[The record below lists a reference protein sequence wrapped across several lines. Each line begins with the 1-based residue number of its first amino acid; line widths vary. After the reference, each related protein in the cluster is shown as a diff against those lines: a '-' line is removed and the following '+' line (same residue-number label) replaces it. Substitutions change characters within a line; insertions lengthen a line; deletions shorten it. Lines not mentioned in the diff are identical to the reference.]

1 MKKNKSS
8 ARKKTTLARKLL
20 IVFGIVIGILAISAY
35 PAYLIGRQA
44 FNRYFDQ
51 WGDKLVDLEKRGL
64 LSKKFG
70 AAWQDIIKEEEMVH
84 AAHQLLSADTASQ
97 KDTAL
102 VVDGVSVNDYPSLF
116 IIARLNAVQNYSNEI
131 RIADRRD
138 RDIARI
144 RTNHQ
149 RAKISE
155 FPRTLITALVAA
167 EDGEFWTNKTG
178 VEYGSI
184 VRSVIS
190 GALHSI
196 THFSLSSPRGTSTIT
211 QQVAKL
217 FISDI
222 DAAGHRHA
230 SKTMDRKL
238 REMRLASA
246 LRKTYKP
253 EEILEVY
260 VNHCITSD
268 NGLIGCKDIAR
279 ALFDKDLKDLSDAQ
293 CVYMARM
300 VKWGRNV
307 KPKIMRQCVLDMP
320 RIANTM
326 KWNDVHR
333 KKVLEEIH
341 ALSFKKLRQ
350 VQTDFGPLVDCANE
364 FWLTT
369 LRKNGATETQCGDMN
384 IVDPNSLVRKKGNLL
399 IRLSIDLCLQRVL
412 EKLVNARGYG
422 PDSVAI
428 MAGKPILVSGQYF
441 AYSIM
446 DSKSGRLLAYY
457 SKDRIGSRL
466 SGLMRNRTPNGSSTA
481 KPIFNAL
488 MFDLGIFKPCM
499 KWNDSLEVRDDVP
512 WQRSFKIDKGKAVGA
527 LFSHSAVRNRAYEV
541 HNHGDVFYG
550 CQYVF
555 DQLNV
560 SNNILGVET
569 VYRLNRKLF
578 NLDGSIAADAFPLVQ
593 YLYRIAAFD
602 RIKDELGMTSVTGVR
617 VYKELARIVGAR
629 VDSTESGG
637 KYRPVSDSL
646 YSVALGTLELTLYEQ
661 MHLFNVLY
669 DNDLI
674 ERPADH
680 QSLVLDEI
688 VLNGDTVAV
697 GDTIKRFH
705 PFADLA
711 NLRPTYLGLHKR
723 LVGSDG
729 LDAYDIGAAPDSDAS
744 KSSKEGTEG
753 VKEGDAFDPNVLPL
767 AGPASNI
774 AKSGTT
780 DDVIKPFNAT
790 LKSGKKT
797 NYGVW
802 NAVIRLDLSRLGDSR
817 AGAEPEIRDVTI
829 ACIGECNEK
838 YTGVRDGKTLHKFL
852 TKGLLLKAGVTA
864 GPNGFFTR
872 YESYIKRVTP
882 KDMMDCSNGTVA
894 SGQEKHNPFEKF
906 LSIFKKKADTT
917 VAAPPVQGAADVS
930 KDQD

>member
-1 MKKNKSS
+1 MASTKANIKKKL
-8 ARKKTTLARKLL
+8 RLGKKILL
-20 IVFGIVIGILAISAY
+20 ISLIAVGGAVISVY
-35 PAYLIGRQA
+35 PAYVIGRYA

-51 WGDKLVDLEKRGL
+51 WGDKLVGLEKRGL

-70 AAWQDIIKEEEMVH
+70 AAWQDMMKEEEMSQ
-84 AAHQLLSADTASQ
+84 AARRLLSADASSR

-102 VVDGVSVNDYPSLF
+102 QVVDGVPVNDYPSLS
-116 IIARLNAVQNYSNEI
+116 IIARLNAVQTYSNEI

-149 RAKISE
+149 RAKIAE
-155 FPRTLITALVAA
+155 FPKTLITALVAA
-167 EDGEFWTNKTG
+167 EDGSFWTNNTG
-178 VEYGSI
+178 VEYGSV
-184 VRSVIS
+184 VRSVLG
-190 GALHSI
+190 GAVHSL

-238 REMRLASA
+238 REMRLANA
-246 LRKTYKP
+246 LRKTYRP

-268 NGLIGCKDIAR
+268 NGLIGCKDIAA
-279 ALFDKDLKDLSDAQ
+279 ALFDKNLKDLSDAQ
-293 CVYMARM
+293 CVYLARM

-307 KPKIMRQCVLDMP
+307 KGKIVRQCALDMP
-320 RIANTM
+320 RIGRAM
-326 KWNDVHR
+326 HWSAAR
-333 KKVLEEIH
+333 QKKTLDEIDS
-341 ALSFKKLRQ
+341 LSFGKLRRIR
-350 VQTDFGPLVDCANE
+350 TDFGPLVDCANE
-364 FWLTT
+364 FWLQT
-369 LRKNGATETQCGDMN
+369 LRKNGASEGQCADMN
-384 IVDPNSLVRKKGNLL
+384 IVDPNSLIRKKGNLL
-399 IRLSIDLCLQRVL
+399 IGLTIDLGLQREL
-412 EKLVNARGYG
+412 EKLVDGRGYG

-428 MAGKPILVSGQYF
+428 MGGRPVLVSGQYF
-441 AYSIM
+441 AYAIM
-446 DSKSGRLLAYY
+446 DSKSGKLLAYY

-481 KPIFNAL
+481 KPIFSAL

-499 KWNDSLEVRDDVP
+499 KWNDSVEVREDVP
-512 WQRSFKIDKGKAVGA
+512 WQRTFRYEKGKAVGM
-527 LFSHSAVRNRAYEV
+527 LFTHSAVKNRAYEV

-555 DQLNV
+555 DQLNL

-578 NLDGSIAADAFPLVQ
+578 NLDGSISADAFPLVQ
-593 YLYRIAAFD
+593 YFYRIGAFD

-617 VYKELARIVGAR
+617 AYKELARIVGAR
-629 VDSTESGG
+629 ADSTESGG
-637 KYRPVSDSL
+637 KNRPVSDSL
-646 YSVALGTLELTLYEQ
+646 YSVGLGTLELTLYEQ

-669 DNDLI
+669 NNDLI

-680 QSLVLDEI
+680 QSLAIDGIVLD
-688 VLNGDTVAV
+688 GDTVAI
-697 GDTIKRFH
+697 GDTIKRVH

-723 LVGSDG
+723 LVASDG
-729 LDAYDIGAAPDSDAS
+729 LDAYDIEAPPAADTAGT
-744 KSSKEGTEG
+744 KED
-753 VKEGDAFDPNVLPL
+753 DAFDPLALPL
-767 AGPASNI
+767 DGPASNF

-790 LKSGKKT
+790 LKSRKKT
-797 NYGVW
+797 NYGIW
-802 NAVIRLDLSRLGDSR
+802 NAVIRIDLSRFGEAR
-817 AGAEPEIRDVTI
+817 AEGAAPDVRDVTV

-852 TKGLLLKAGVTA
+852 TKGLLLRAGVTTA
-864 GPNGFFTR
+864 VGPNGFYTR
-872 YESYIKRVTP
+872 YESYLRRVTP
-882 KDMMDCSNGTVA
+882 KDMTDCSSGAVA
-894 SGQEKHNPFEKF
+894 GNQEKHNPFQKF
-906 LSIFKKKADTT
+906 LSIFKKKPDTT
-917 VAAPPVQGAADVS
+917 VAAPPQIQGTGDVS

>member
-1 MKKNKSS
+1 MKKNKSL
-8 ARKKTTLARKLL
+8 AKKKQPLRRTIL
-20 IVFGIVIGILAISAY
+20 IVCGLIAGLCLVSAY
-35 PAYLIGRQA
+35 PAYLLGNYA
-44 FNRYFDQ
+44 FTRYFDR
-51 WGDKLVDLEKRGL
+51 WGDKLVQLEKRGL

-70 AAWQDIIKEEEMVH
+70 AAWQDVLKEEAMTQ
-84 AAHQLLSADTASQ
+84 AANKLLSADTGAQ

-102 VVDGVSVNDYPSLF
+102 IVDGVPVNDYPSLS
-116 IIARLNAVQNYSNEI
+116 IIAKLNAVQIYSNEI
-131 RIADRRD
+131 RISDCRD

-155 FPRTLITALVAA
+155 FPRSLITALVAA
-167 EDGEFWTNKTG
+167 EDGTFWTNKTG

-184 VRSVIS
+184 VRSALS
-190 GALHSI
+190 GLWHDV

-222 DAAGHRHA
+222 DAAGHRRA

-238 REMRLASA
+238 REMRLACA
-246 LRKTYKP
+246 LRKIYKP

-307 KPKIMRQCVLDMP
+307 KPKIVRQCVVDMP
-320 RIANTM
+320 RIGAAM
-326 KWNDVHR
+326 KWDEKRR
-333 KKVLEEIH
+333 KKTLDEVR

-350 VQTDFGPLVDCANE
+350 IQTDFGPLVDCANE
-364 FWLTT
+364 FWLST
-369 LRKNGATETQCGDMN
+369 LKKNGATDAQCADMN

-399 IRLSIDLCLQRVL
+399 IRLSIDLALQREV

-428 MAGKPILVSGQYF
+428 MAGKPILVSGQYY

-457 SKDRIGSRL
+457 SKDRIGSRM

-488 MFDLGIFKPCM
+488 MFDLGVFKPFQ
-499 KWNDSLEVRDDVP
+499 KWNDSVEIRDDVP
-512 WQRSFKIDKGKAVGA
+512 WQRTFRFDKGKNIGA
-527 LFSHSAVRNRAYEV
+527 LFTHSAVRNKGYEV

-569 VYRLNRKLF
+569 VYRLNRRLF
-578 NLDGSIAADAFPLVQ
+578 NLDGSISKEAFPLVQ
-593 YLYRIAAFD
+593 FFYRTGAFD
-602 RIKDELGMTSVTGVR
+602 RIKDVLGLTSVTGVR
-617 VYKELARIVGAR
+617 VYKELARVVGAA
-629 VDSTESGG
+629 VDTTESGN
-637 KYRPVSDSL
+637 RRVPISDSL

-669 DNDLI
+669 DNDLV

-680 QSLVLDEI
+680 QSLVLDNI
-688 VLNGDTVAV
+688 VLNGDTVALN
-697 GDTIKRFH
+697 DTIKRCH
-705 PFADLA
+705 PFADLS

-723 LVGSDG
+723 LVESDG
-729 LDAYDIGAAPDSDAS
+729 LEAYDVPSGVDSAGAVAEARADTFDAS
-744 KSSKEGTEG
+744 
-753 VKEGDAFDPNVLPL
+753 VLPL
-767 AGPASNI
+767 PGPASFI

-790 LKSGKKT
+790 LKSGRKT

-802 NAVIRLDLSRLGDSR
+802 NAVIRIDLSRLGEGSGQPD
-817 AGAEPEIRDVTI
+817 IRDVTV

-838 YTGVRDGKTLHKFL
+838 YTGTRDGKTLHKFL
-852 TKGLLLKAGVTA
+852 TKGLMLRAGVTTQS
-864 GPNGFFTR
+864 GYFSR
-872 YESYIKRVTP
+872 YESYLKRVTP
-882 KDMMDCSNGTVA
+882 KDMMDCGSTAAVA
-894 SGQEKHNPFEKF
+894 GQVKSGNPFQKF
-906 LSIFKKKADTT
+906 LSIFKKKPDTT
-917 VAAPPVQGAADVS
+917 TVTPPAQGTADVS
-930 KDQD
+930 KNQD

>member
-1 MKKNKSS
+1 MGKKKPNPG
-8 ARKKTTLARKLL
+8 KKLTPVRIILIAAIALAAA
-20 IVFGIVIGILAISAY
+20 LAVSAY
-35 PAYLIGRQA
+35 PAYLLGRYA

-51 WGDKLVDLEKRGL
+51 WGTRLVELEKRGL

-70 AAWQDIIKEEEMVH
+70 AAWQDIIKDEEMTQ
-84 AAHQLLSADTASQ
+84 AAHRLVSADTAAQ
-97 KDTAL
+97 KDSAL
-102 VVDGVSVNDYPSLF
+102 VVDGVFVNDYPSLS
-116 IIARLNAVQNYSNEI
+116 IIAKLNAVQNYSNEI
-131 RIADRRD
+131 LITDRRD

-149 RAKISE
+149 RAKIAE
-155 FPRTLITALVAA
+155 FPPALIKALVAA
-167 EDGEFWTNKTG
+167 EDGGFWSNKTG

-184 VRSVIS
+184 VRSVLS
-190 GALHSI
+190 GMWHNV

-222 DAAGHRHA
+222 DEAGHRRA

-246 LRKTYKP
+246 LRKMYKP

-279 ALFDKDLKDLSDAQ
+279 ALFDKDLRDLSDAQ

-307 KPKIMRQCVLDMP
+307 KTKIIRQCVLDMP
-320 RIANTM
+320 RIGRAM
-326 KWNDVHR
+326 KWDDKR
-333 KKVLEEIH
+333 QKKTIEEIR
-341 ALSFKKLRQ
+341 ALSFRKLRQ
-350 VQTDFGPLVDCANE
+350 IQTDFGPLVDCANE

-369 LRKNGATETQCGDMN
+369 LRKNGATEAQCADMN
-384 IVDPNSLVRKKGNLL
+384 IVDPNSLVRKKGNLF
-399 IRLSIDLCLQRVL
+399 IKLSIDLALQREL
-412 EKLVNARGYG
+412 ERLVNARGYG
-422 PDSVAI
+422 PDSVAT

-466 SGLMRNRTPNGSSTA
+466 SGLLRNRTPNGSSTA

-488 MFDLGIFKPCM
+488 MFDLGVFKPYQ
-499 KWNDSLEVRDDVP
+499 KWNDSAEVREDVP
-512 WQRSFKIDKGKAVGA
+512 WQRLFRLDKGKPEGV
-527 LFSHSAVRNRAYEV
+527 LFTRSAVKNRAYEV

-578 NLDGSIAADAFPLVQ
+578 NLDGGITAEAFPLVQ
-593 YLYRIAAFD
+593 YFYRIGAFD
-602 RIKDELGMTSVTGVR
+602 RIKDELGLTSVTGVR
-617 VYKELARIVGAR
+617 VYKELARIVGAP
-629 VDSTESGG
+629 VDTSESGG
-637 KYRPVSDSL
+637 KRRPISDSL

-674 ERPADH
+674 SRPADH
-680 QSLVLDEI
+680 QSLVLDNI
-688 VLNGDTVAV
+688 VLNGDTLQMN
-697 GDTIKRFH
+697 DTIRRCH
-705 PFADLA
+705 PFSDCA

-729 LDAYDIGAAPDSDAS
+729 LDAYDIPAEADSAGRE
-744 KSSKEGTEG
+744 EGS
-753 VKEGDAFDPNVLPL
+753 AFDPNVLML
-767 AGPASNI
+767 SGPASNF

-780 DDVIKPFNAT
+780 DDVLKPFNAT

-802 NAVIRLDLSRLGDSR
+802 NAVIRVDMNRLGDTR
-817 AGAEPEIRDVTI
+817 AGAEPDVRDITV

-852 TKGLLLKAGVTA
+852 TKGLILRAGVAAA

-872 YESYIKRVTP
+872 YESYLKRVTP
-882 KDMMDCSNGTVA
+882 KEMMDCGSGTIA
-894 SGQEKHNPFEKF
+894 GGPEKHNPFEKF
-906 LSIFKKKADTT
+906 LSIFKKKPDST
-917 VAAPPVQGAADVS
+917 VVAPSQIQGTGDVS

>member
-1 MKKNKSS
+1 MKLFYSGMKKKKSS
-8 ARKKTTLARKLL
+8 PKEKLPL
-20 IVFGIVIGILAISAY
+20 IRTVVYICGIVIGILVISAY
-35 PAYLIGRQA
+35 PAYLIGQNA
-44 FNRYFDQ
+44 FNRYFDR
-51 WGDKLVDLEKRGL
+51 WGNKLVELEKRGL

-70 AAWQDIIKEEEMVH
+70 AAWQDIIKEQAMEQ
-84 AAHQLLSADTASQ
+84 AAHRLLGADTSSRR
-97 KDTAL
+97 DTTL
-102 VVDGVSVNDYPSLF
+102 VVDGVSVNDYPSLS
-116 IIARLNAVQNYSNEI
+116 IIAKLNAVQNYSNEI
-131 RIADRRD
+131 RITDRRD

-144 RTNHQ
+144 RTNHL

-155 FPRTLITALVAA
+155 FPPALITALVAA
-167 EDGEFWTNKTG
+167 EDGMFWKNKTG

-184 VRSVIS
+184 VRSVLS
-190 GALHSI
+190 GVLHSAA
-196 THFSLSSPRGTSTIT
+196 TFSFSSPRGTSTIT

-222 DAAGHRHA
+222 DAAGHRRA

-246 LRKTYKP
+246 LRKMYKP

-293 CVYMARM
+293 CVYLARS

-307 KPKIMRQCVLDMP
+307 KSKIIRQCGLDMP
-320 RIANTM
+320 RIGKAM
-326 KWNDVHR
+326 KWDAAKQ
-333 KKVLEEIH
+333 KKTLVEIQS
-341 ALSFKKLRQ
+341 LTFKKLRQ
-350 VQTDFGPLVDCANE
+350 IATDFGPLVDCANE
-364 FWLTT
+364 FWLQT
-369 LRKNGATETQCGDMN
+369 LRKNGASDNQCADMN
-384 IVDPNSLVRKKGNLL
+384 IVDPNSLIRKKGNLI
-399 IRLSIDLCLQRVL
+399 IRLSIDLALQREL
-412 EKLVNARGYG
+412 EKLVNARGFG
-422 PDSVAI
+422 PDSVAL
-428 MAGKPILVSGQYF
+428 MSGKPILISGQYF

-446 DSKSGRLLAYY
+446 DSKSGRLLAYF

-488 MFDLGIFKPCM
+488 MFDLGVFQPYT
-499 KWNDSLEVRDDVP
+499 KWNDSVEVREDVP
-512 WQRSFKIDKGKAVGA
+512 WQRAFRIEKGKVVGA
-527 LFSHSAVRNRAYEV
+527 LFLHSAVRGKAYEV

-578 NLDGSIAADAFPLVQ
+578 NLDGSISKEAFSLVQ
-593 YLYRIAAFD
+593 FFYRIGAFD
-602 RIKDELGMTSVTGVR
+602 RIKDELGMSSVTGVR
-617 VYKELARIVGAR
+617 VYKELARIAGVE
-629 VDSTESGG
+629 VDSAESGT
-637 KYRPVSDSL
+637 RHIPISDSL

-674 ERPADH
+674 DRPADH
-680 QSLVLDEI
+680 QSLVLDNI
-688 VLNGDTVAV
+688 VLNGDTVDLN
-697 GDTIKRFH
+697 DTIKRCH
-705 PFADLA
+705 PFGDLA
-711 NLRPTYLGLHKR
+711 NLRPTYLGMHKR
-723 LVGSDG
+723 LAFGDG
-729 LDAYDIGAAPDSDAS
+729 LDAYDIAAPSDSSGQDQDA
-744 KSSKEGTEG
+744 
-753 VKEGDAFDPNVLPL
+753 AFDPAAFPLP
-767 AGPASNI
+767 GPASNF

-780 DDVIKPFNAT
+780 DDVIKPFNKS

-802 NAVIRLDLSRLGDSR
+802 NAVIRVDMSKFGE
-817 AGAEPEIRDVTI
+817 AGSAPDRDIRDITI

-838 YTGVRDGKTLHKFL
+838 FTGPRDGKTLHKFL
-852 TKGLLLKAGVTA
+852 TKGLLLRAGVTS
-864 GPNGFFTR
+864 PNGYFGR

-882 KDMMDCSNGTVA
+882 KDMMDCGSGTVVGGPA
-894 SGQEKHNPFEKF
+894 KSGNPFQQF
-906 LSIFKKKADTT
+906 LSIFKKRPDTT
-917 VAAPPVQGAADVS
+917 VTSPPAQGAGDVS
-930 KDQD
+930 KNQD